1 MKVMRE
7 VDPDGIKLRRR
18 RRLKRRIYKCDVS
31 ILVVEFIVTVLFL
44 GP

>member
-18 RRLKRRIYKCDVS
+18 RRLKRRIYKCNVS
-31 ILVVEFIVTVLFL
+31 ILAVEFIITVILL

>member
-1 MKVMRE
+1 MKVMRD
-7 VDPDGIKLRRR
+7 VDPDGIKLRQR

-31 ILVVEFIVTVLFL
+31 ILVVEFILFQ